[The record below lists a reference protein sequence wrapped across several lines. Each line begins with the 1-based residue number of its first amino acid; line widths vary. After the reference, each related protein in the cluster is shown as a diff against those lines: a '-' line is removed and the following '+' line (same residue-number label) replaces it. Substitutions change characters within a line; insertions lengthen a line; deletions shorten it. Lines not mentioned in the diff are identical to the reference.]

1 MKNLLK
7 LYFLGLIILC
17 FGCSY
22 GMASDIKVDTSNTIT
37 YYFGVEINDVL
48 CGYAETMVS
57 PMIIDGQD
65 MTMISGEV
73 HVLLSLMGE
82 GMDMDFQY
90 EYQCTND
97 LTSYLYS
104 KVDIMVGT
112 TEINYST
119 RVEGGIAYYESNL
132 NAKPKTVKLPEGVI
146 LETPLTYPHLVN
158 DFSGKELNE
167 KTYLVYDESK
177 GEITEKKYRLT
188 GAEEIEILGEKR
200 STLIFEEI
208 NLNTGAKVKFWMGP
222 EDGICYKAIFQGGRV
237 VYLSDRSVKK
247 KITTGNLNELLF
259 AGVDLIINDVPG
271 IAYMKV
277 DAEIESAGEWLTAES
292 LNYPGQTFTGTVTE
306 NLIEGLFEMEYTRY
320 DGTNAPSFPFDYSN
334 DTSLLKYLE
343 AEYLIESDHPVLIKK
358 AQEITEGASDSW
370 EAAKSLSTWVAYNI
384 HGAIPGGT
392 SAIKTYETR
401 SGECGSHSR
410 LLAAFC
416 RSVGIPARMVVGCM
430 YINYY
435 GGSFGQ
441 HAWNEVYMG
450 DEGWISV
457 DATAFE
463 IDFIDCGHIK
473 LGENTTFNPVEMKIL
488 EYKLMDSDLE
498 IIDVFIPEKYKRYTG
513 AYSNPER
520 GTVMQVKFLDEEL
533 GVEIPNQVTLAL
545 NDPGDDNLW
554 YAKLSDKIFFKFIED
569 GYGNITSMILTE
581 IIPVPRKNEPVEIA
595 DTIPESLKPYLGTF
609 HSMQL
614 QSDFRIIYQNNTIAV
629 DDPKANMIIEM
640 QPPDESGLWNDE
652 FGKHAIRFDKNEKG
666 EVTAMNIYSRVE
678 LKRN

>member
-1 MKNLLK
+1 MKTLLK
-7 LYFLGLIILC
+7 ICLLGLIILC

-22 GMASDIKVDTSNTIT
+22 GMASDIKVDTSNTLT

-48 CGYAETMVS
+48 CGYSETMVS
-57 PMIIDGQD
+57 PMTRDGHD
-65 MTMISGEV
+65 MTMITGEV

-104 KVDIMVGT
+104 KTEIMIGT

-119 RVEGGIAYYESNL
+119 RVEGGVAYYESNL
-132 NAKPKTVKLPEGVI
+132 SAKPKTVELLEGVI
-146 LETPLTYPHLVN
+146 LETPLSYPHLVN
-158 DFSGKELNE
+158 DFLGNELNE
-167 KTYLVYDESK
+167 KTYVVYDDSK
-177 GEITEKKYRLT
+177 GEIVEKKYRLI
-188 GAEEIEILGEKR
+188 GLEEIEILGEER
-200 STLIFEEI
+200 SSVVFHEV
-208 NLNTGAKVKFWMGP
+208 NLNTGVKVKLWMGT
-222 EDGICYKAIFQGGRV
+222 EDGICYKAKFQGGRV
-237 VYLSDRSVKK
+237 IYLSDRSVKK

-259 AGVDLIINDVPG
+259 AGVDLIINDVHG

-277 DAEIESAGEWLTAES
+277 DAKIESAGEWLTAES

-320 DGTNAPSFPFDYSN
+320 DGSNAPAFPVDYSN
-334 DTSLLKYLE
+334 DTLLTKYLE
-343 AEYLIESDHPVLIKK
+343 PEYLIESDHPVLIEK
-358 AQEITEGASDSW
+358 AMEITKGASNSW
-370 EAAKSLSTWVAYNI
+370 DAVKSLSTWVAYNI

-430 YINYY
+430 YIDHY

-457 DATAFE
+457 DATAYEFDY
-463 IDFIDCGHIK
+463 IDSGHIK

-488 EYKLMDSDLE
+488 EYKLMDSD
-498 IIDVFIPEKYKRYTG
+498 
-513 AYSNPER
+513 
-520 GTVMQVKFLDEEL
+520 
-533 GVEIPNQVTLAL
+533 
-545 NDPGDDNLW
+545 
-554 YAKLSDKIFFKFIED
+554 IE
-569 GYGNITSMILTE
+569 
-581 IIPVPRKNEPVEIA
+581 
-595 DTIPESLKPYLGTF
+595 
-609 HSMQL
+609 
-614 QSDFRIIYQNNTIAV
+614 
-629 DDPKANMIIEM
+629 
-640 QPPDESGLWNDE
+640 
-652 FGKHAIRFDKNEKG
+652 
-666 EVTAMNIYSRVE
+666 
-678 LKRN
+678 